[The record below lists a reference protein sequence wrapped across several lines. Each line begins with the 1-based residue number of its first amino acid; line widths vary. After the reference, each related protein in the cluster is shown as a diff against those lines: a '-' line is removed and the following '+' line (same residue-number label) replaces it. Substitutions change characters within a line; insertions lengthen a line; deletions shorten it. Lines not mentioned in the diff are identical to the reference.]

1 MIEKIVLDYLR
12 DCLDVFVGLEEPSGV
27 QEYVLI
33 EKTGSSVN
41 DYIESATIALK
52 SYSDTLFNAAKLNEK
67 VKLAMNNIV
76 ALNEISSAKL
86 NTDYNFTDTT
96 KKKYR
101 YQAVYD
107 LVILGGMK
115 YGK

>member
-1 MIEKIVLDYLR
+1 MIEEVILNYLKEN
-12 DCLDVFVGLEEPSGV
+12 LDVFVGFEEPSDV

-33 EKTGSSVN
+33 EKTGGSIN
-41 DYIESATIALK
+41 DYVESATIALK
-52 SYSDTLFNAAKLNEK
+52 SYSDTLYNAAKLNEE
-67 VKLAMNNIV
+67 VKTTMNNIV
-76 ALNEISSAKL
+76 VLNEISSAKL

-107 LVILGGMK
+107 LV
-115 YGK
+115 Y